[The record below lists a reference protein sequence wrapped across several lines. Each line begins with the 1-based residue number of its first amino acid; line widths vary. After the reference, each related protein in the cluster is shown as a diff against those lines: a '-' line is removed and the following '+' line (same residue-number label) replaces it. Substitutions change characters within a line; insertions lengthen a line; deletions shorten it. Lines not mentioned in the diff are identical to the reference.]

1 MTLNEAKNYLLEH
14 GYNLQRNP
22 EALINDLEDE
32 LRKIFNDSKY
42 RLEHKYMDD
51 AYCGQTETLP
61 VLNIIDIERETPKFG
76 QYTFNPIKYRI
87 VLDNNEWRIFFP
99 GVRRISNVIPKT
111 PDSIRQII
119 DFIIRDMNPK
129 K

>member
-1 MTLNEAKNYLLEH
+1 MRLDEAKNYLLEH
-14 GYNLQRNP
+14 GYILQRNP
-22 EALINDLEDE
+22 ESLINELEDE
-32 LRKIFNDSKY
+32 LRKIFNDNEY

-76 QYTFNPIKYRI
+76 QYTLNPIKYRI

-99 GVRRISNVIPKT
+99 GVRRISKIIPKT
-111 PDSIRQII
+111 PDSIKQII
-119 DFIIRDMNPK
+119 DFIIWDMNPK
-129 K
+129 N

>member
-14 GYNLQRNP
+14 GYNLQRSP
-22 EALINDLEDE
+22 ESLIDDLEDE
-32 LRKIFNDSKY
+32 LRKIFNDNKY

-61 VLNIIDIERETPKFG
+61 VLNIINVESPKFG
-76 QYTFNPIKYRI
+76 QYILNPIKYRI

-99 GVRRISNVIPKT
+99 GVRRISKIIPKT
-111 PDSIRQII
+111 PDSIKQII
-119 DFIIRDMNPK
+119 DFIIWDMNPK
-129 K
+129 Q